1 MTIWSENIRYV
12 AANLA
17 DIQTHIEKNSHGLNL
32 SPEQKMILTVA
43 GYNVG
48 QGEIIR
54 ALQQARQGDRE
65 ALNMYLNWPYAR
77 QEILPI
83 YDRIQRLLP

>member
-1 MTIWSENIRYV
+1 
-12 AANLA
+12 
-17 DIQTHIEKNSHGLNL
+17 
-32 SPEQKMILTVA
+32 MILTVA